1 MAFDH
6 DLCDHM
12 SVKMRRHAYAFVP
25 PERVRQGMPH
35 GIVAACTTC
44 LAWKEVRAVLTFKQA
59 AMVRQEQ
66 VQELDCLCWQFQ
78 LQRSMRFGF
87 GLEDLYKDT
96 LTAAPNV
103 AFKMQ
108 LPQVLNAQPGV
119 DGQRD
124 CQRSLNTLGP
134 SKKVLLLQC
143 AREFRLREA

>member
-6 DLCDHM
+6 DLCEHM

-87 GLEDLYKDT
+87 GLVDLYIDT
-96 LTAAPNV
+96 LKGRLSTRESV
-103 AFKMQ
+103 S
-108 LPQVLNAQPGV
+108 LP
-119 DGQRD
+119 R
-124 CQRSLNTLGP
+124 R
-134 SKKVLLLQC
+134 
-143 AREFRLREA
+143 